1 MIKVF
6 VCEDEDVQR
15 KRLTKIIEDII
26 LIENY
31 DMEVSLSSTRPQDII
46 DYVRGNL
53 VIGLYFFDIDLNSH
67 IDGIQLAAEV
77 RKYDPNGFIVFIS
90 SHSDM
95 SSSMFKYKVEAMD
108 YIEKRI
114 FDDFPNKIRQ
124 CIVEANKRYTTR
136 TPINIQTKYVFK
148 TEDRLINIELEK
160 ILFFKTSAIKNR
172 IELYGLN
179 CLYDLNGSLKD
190 IEDEFQ
196 DSFYRCHKSYL
207 VNKDNIK
214 EINLKK
220 KVIYMVDGQECPI
233 SVRQALKLM
242 KNNFIS

>member
-1 MIKVF
+1 MLKVF

-15 KRLTKIIEDII
+15 KRLTKIIEEII
-26 LIENY
+26 LTESY
-31 DMEVSLSSTRPQDII
+31 DMKISLSSTKPEDII
-46 DYVRGNL
+46 DYVSKNSGT
-53 VIGLYFFDIDLNSH
+53 GLYFLDIDLNSH
-67 IDGIQLAAEV
+67 INGIQLASEI
-77 RKYDPNGFIVFIS
+77 RKYDSTGFIVFIS

-95 SSSMFKYKVEAMD
+95 SYLIFKYKVEAMD

-114 FDDFPNKIRQ
+114 FDDFPDKIRQ
-124 CIVEANKRYTTR
+124 CIVEANRRYVSR
-136 TPINIQTKYVFK
+136 TSMNSQTKYIFK
-148 TEDRLINIELEK
+148 TEDRLISVELEK
-160 ILFFKTSAIKNR
+160 ILFFKTATIKNR

-179 CLYDLNGSLKD
+179 CFYDFNGNLKD

-196 DSFYRCHKSYL
+196 GKFYRYHKSYL

-233 SVRQALKLM
+233 SVRQSLKLM
-242 KNNFIS
+242 KSNLI